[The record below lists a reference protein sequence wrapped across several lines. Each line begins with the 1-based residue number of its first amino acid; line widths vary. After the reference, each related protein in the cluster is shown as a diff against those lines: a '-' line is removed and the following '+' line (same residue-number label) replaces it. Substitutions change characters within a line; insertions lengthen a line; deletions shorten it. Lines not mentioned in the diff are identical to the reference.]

1 MPKTVPLS
9 VLIID
14 DHALFREGL
23 KVIIEND
30 ELFDIVGEAGTGGE
44 GLEMTAGMKPD
55 IVILDLGLPDV
66 SGVRI
71 IGNLLEASPESRI
84 IVVTMYSKIGYIAES
99 FQAGARGY
107 VVKESAS
114 DSLLKGMHAV
124 SEGEY
129 FLDGRVSNEVIGS
142 LVDLPIK
149 KAEKPDEGYAQL
161 TGREREV
168 MRMLAEGMSTREIS
182 SSLFISPKTVENHKS
197 NIMRKLELSSTVDL
211 VKYSAR
217 IGLIDVDLWK

>member
-1 MPKTVPLS
+1 MNMKSKT

-23 KVIIEND
+23 KVIIGND
-30 ELFDIVGEAGTGGE
+30 EIFDIVGEAGTGAE
-44 GLEMTAGMKPD
+44 GIEMSAALKPD
-55 IVILDLGLPDV
+55 IIILDLGLPDV

-71 IGNLLEASPESRI
+71 IGNILEASPGSKI
-84 IVVTMYSKIGYIAES
+84 MVVTMYSKIGYIAES
-99 FQAGARGY
+99 FQAGATGY

-114 DSLLKGMHAV
+114 DSLLQGLRAV

-129 FLDGRVSNEVIGS
+129 FLDGRVSNEVIGG
-142 LVDLPIK
+142 LVNLPIK
-149 KAEKPDEGYAQL
+149 QMEKHDQSFAQL
-161 TGREREV
+161 TSREQEIL
-168 MRMLAEGMSTREIS
+168 RMLAEGISTKEIS
-182 SSLFISPKTVENHKS
+182 KKLFISPKTVENHKS
-197 NIMRKLELSSTVDL
+197 NIMRKLELSSTIDL

>member
-1 MPKTVPLS
+1 MPDTRCS

-23 KVIIEND
+23 KVIIKND
-30 ELFDIVGEAGTGGE
+30 EMFDIVGEAGTGAE
-44 GLEMTAGMKPD
+44 GLRMAAEMKPD
-55 IVILDLGLPDV
+55 VVILDLGLPDV

-71 IGNLLEASPESRI
+71 IGSLLEASPDSRI
-84 IVVTMYSKIGYIAES
+84 MVVTMYSKIGYIAES
-99 FQAGARGY
+99 FQAGAMGY

-114 DSLLKGMHAV
+114 DSLLQGMRSV

-129 FLDGRVSNEVIGS
+129 FLDGRVSNEVVGS
-142 LVDLPIK
+142 LVNLPIRQV
-149 KAEKPDEGYAQL
+149 EKQDDNYSNL
-161 TGREREV
+161 TTREQEIV
-168 MRMLAEGMSTREIS
+168 RMLAEGMATKEIS
-182 SSLFISPKTVENHKS
+182 SKLFISPKTVENHKS

-211 VKYSAR
+211 VKYCAR